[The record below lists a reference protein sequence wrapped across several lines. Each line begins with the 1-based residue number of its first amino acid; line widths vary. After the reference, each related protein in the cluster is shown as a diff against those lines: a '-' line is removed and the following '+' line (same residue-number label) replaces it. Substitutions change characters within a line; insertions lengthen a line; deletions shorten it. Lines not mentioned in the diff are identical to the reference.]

1 MSTVLSK
8 IIKHS
13 TPKRRY
19 ACDHV
24 HAGAQVNTRVVQE
37 DAAIDLCRSCAQRQE
52 SLYLTEDGKVAE
64 RACRDPSPI
73 ARSDW

>member
-1 MSTVLSK
+1 MSTLSK
-8 IIKHS
+8 IIRHG

-24 HAGAQVNTRVVQE
+24 HAGAEVNTRVVQE
-37 DAAIDLCRSCAQRQE
+37 DAAMDLCQNCAQRQE

-64 RACRDPSPI
+64 RLCRPSPI
-73 ARSDW
+73 ARGGW